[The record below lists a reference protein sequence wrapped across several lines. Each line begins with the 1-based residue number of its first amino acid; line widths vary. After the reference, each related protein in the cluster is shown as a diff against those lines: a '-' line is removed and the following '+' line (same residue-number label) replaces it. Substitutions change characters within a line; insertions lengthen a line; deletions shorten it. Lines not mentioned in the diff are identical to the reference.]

1 MAANK
6 PDPQRLAALQLL
18 HERASD
24 HGRDLAR
31 ALGQAQAQHAQALQQ
46 LRNLQAYAAQY
57 RAELAALEAAGGA
70 WVKVREMRAFIAR
83 IDAAQTAQREEI
95 ARIEALQAQRSR
107 EWADARQQEKAFEML
122 IGKHHDAVRG
132 YENKQFMQE
141 IQEWSNQTSAASATA
156 VSGRA

>member
-1 MAANK
+1 MAVNK

-24 HGRDLAR
+24 QGRDLAR

-46 LRNLQAYAAQY
+46 LRNLQAYTAQY
-57 RAELAALEAAGGA
+57 RSELAALEAAGGA

-83 IDAAQTAQREEI
+83 IEAAQAAQREEI

-107 EWADARQQEKAFEML
+107 EWSDARQQEKAFEML
-122 IGKHHDAVRG
+122 IDKHHEALRG
-132 YENKQFMQE
+132 YENKRFVQE
-141 IQEWSNQTSAASATA
+141 LHEWSNQVSAASAA
-156 VSGRA
+156 PSGRL

>member
-1 MAANK
+1 MASTK
-6 PDPQRLAALQLL
+6 PDPQRLNALQLL

-24 HGRDLAR
+24 QGRDLAR

-46 LRNLQAYAAQY
+46 LRNLQAYAAHY
-57 RAELAALEAAGGA
+57 RAELGALEAAGGA

-107 EWADARQQEKAFEML
+107 AWADARQQEKAFEML
-122 IGKHHDAVRG
+122 IGKHHDALRG
-132 YENKQFMQE
+132 YENKRFVQE
-141 IQEWSNQTSAASATA
+141 LHEWSNQVSAASAA
-156 VSGRA
+156 PSGQA

>member
-1 MAANK
+1 MASTK
-6 PDPQRLAALQLL
+6 PDPQRLNALQLL

-24 HGRDLAR
+24 QGRELAR
-31 ALGQAQAQHAQALQQ
+31 ALGQAQNEHAQAVQQ

-57 RAELAALEAAGGA
+57 RSQLAALEGAGGA

-122 IGKHHDAVRG
+122 IGKHHEAVRG
-132 YENKQFMQE
+132 YEQRRFMQE
-141 IQEWSNQTSAASATA
+141 IQEWSNLASAASGAT
-156 VSGRA
+156 SGRI